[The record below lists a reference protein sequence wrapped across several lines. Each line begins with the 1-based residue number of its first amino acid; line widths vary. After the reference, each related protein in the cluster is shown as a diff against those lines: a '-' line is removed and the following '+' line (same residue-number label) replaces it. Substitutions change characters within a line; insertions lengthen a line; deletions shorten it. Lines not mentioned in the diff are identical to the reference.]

1 MPRGFDS
8 LSEKLYESATEA
20 AMSNKLAIDGGTS
33 LLQRSDYQNWPII
46 GKDER
51 RLINEVL
58 DSGILAGGTA
68 PQVNALETEWTAYTG
83 AKHCLTTCSGTAAL
97 HMALAALGVGP
108 GDEVITSAFTFL
120 ASASCALH
128 QNAIPVFVDIDP
140 RTYCMDPSKLE
151 AAITERTKVII
162 PVHIQGMPAD
172 MDPILDI
179 ARKHRLFVIE
189 DACQAHG
196 AVYKGRKV
204 GTMGDIGCFSLNNF
218 KNLCGGEGGLFI
230 TDNETYREKGALVRC
245 FGDEVDEVSKRRVY
259 NASILGYMYRNQE
272 LPAAFTRA
280 QLLHLDEYNS
290 VRIANAQ
297 YLSRELG
304 KIPGV
309 VPPFCPPDCRHVYFF
324 YNVRFD
330 AQAAG
335 IQCERRKFRVA
346 VEKALYRE
354 GVLLG
359 QWQTM
364 PVPAQDLFQSKLGY
378 GATGYPWTINEGKG
392 VRYNYDPAQ
401 FPEAQKLCDTYTIVH
416 GIHAPNG
423 QKLMEK
429 IIAAFQKV
437 FASLPAAIAHAD
449 DKIYPGADG
458 KLYGAG

>member
-1 MPRGFDS
+1 
-8 LSEKLYESATEA
+8 
-20 AMSNKLAIDGGTS
+20 MSGRLAIAGGDS
-33 LLQRSDYQNWPII
+33 ILKRSDYRNWPII
-46 GKDER
+46 GEEER

-68 PQVNALETEWTAYTG
+68 PQVKALEREWAAYTG
-83 AKHCLTTCSGTAAL
+83 ARHCLTAASGTAAL

-140 RTYCMDPSKLE
+140 RTYCLDPSKLE

-162 PVHIQGMPAD
+162 PVHIQGLPAD
-172 MDPILDI
+172 MDPILEI

-218 KNLCGGEGGLFI
+218 KNLPGGEGGLFI
-230 TDNETYREKGALVRC
+230 TDNEGYLEKGALIRC

-280 QLLHLDEYNS
+280 QLLHLEERNA
-290 VRIANAQ
+290 VRIANAEC
-297 YLSRELG
+297 LSRELA

-309 VPPFCPPDCRHVYFF
+309 NPPYRPPDCTHVFFF

-330 AQAAG
+330 PQAAG
-335 IQCERRKFRVA
+335 VQCERRRFRVA
-346 VEKALYRE
+346 VEKALYKE

-378 GATGYPWTINEGKG
+378 GGTGYPWTINEAKG
-392 VRYNYDPAQ
+392 IRYDYNPRQ
-401 FPEAQKLCDTYTIVH
+401 FPVAQMLCDTYTIVH

-423 QKLMEK
+423 RALMDK
-429 IIAAFQKV
+429 IVAAFRKV
-437 FASLPAAIAHAD
+437 FASLPEAIAHAD
-449 DKIYPGADG
+449 DPIYPGADG